1 MIQRRLD
8 IEAVTRL
15 DEHREF
21 TGSSVKIFSFIETRF
36 IVRCTGASTAI
47 AWANQRAATLKND
60 KNTPIDTL
68 SQEAG
73 QICSPRDMM
82 IG

>member
-1 MIQRRLD
+1 MAMD
-8 IEAVTRL
+8 IKAETWWDR
-15 DEHREF
+15 DEHQQF
-21 TGSSVKIFSFIETRF
+21 TGSSVKIFSFIRDPF
-36 IVRCTGASTAI
+36 IVRCTAASIAI
-47 AWANQRAATLKND
+47 AWANQRAATLRND

-68 SQEAG
+68 SQEVG